1 MNEWHSG
8 VVHAFKARGLGFE
21 STLGP
26 RGYSFFYITPSMGS
40 NLPVTPLNKE
50 KENKTAKLLK

>member
-26 RGYSFFYITPSMGS
+26 RGYSFFFLGGGGGGGR
-40 NLPVTPLNKE
+40 
-50 KENKTAKLLK
+50 